1 MGISRDSRHK
11 KRMTGGRMPI
21 HQKKRKFEMGRQ
33 PALTKIGEK
42 SYIYVRGRGGN
53 YKMRALKL
61 DHGNFSW
68 QTESMTRKTRI
79 IDTTYNAS
87 NNEYTRTKTLVKNTI
102 IQIDAAPF
110 VKWYKQHYGIELSK
124 KGGDEETKVSK
135 SVQNKQKFRCKDR
148 KIDENV
154 VAQMNT
160 GRVYACISSRPGQSG
175 RADGYILEGK
185 ELDFYL
191 KKMQKKGKKGKK
203 GQQE

>member
-1 MGISRDSRHK
+1 
-11 KRMTGGRMPI
+11 MPI

-42 SYIYVRGRGGN
+42 SYIHVRGRGGN

-102 IQIDAAPF
+102 VQIDAAPF
-110 VKWYKQHYGIELSK
+110 VKWYKQHYGIEISK
-124 KGGDEETKVSK
+124 KSAEEEVKVSK